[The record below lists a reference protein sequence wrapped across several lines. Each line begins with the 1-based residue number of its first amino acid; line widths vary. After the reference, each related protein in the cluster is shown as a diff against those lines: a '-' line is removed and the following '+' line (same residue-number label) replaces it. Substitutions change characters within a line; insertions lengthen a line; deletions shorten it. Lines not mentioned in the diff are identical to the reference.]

1 MKIDLR
7 FWITLAFIPLLLAVL
22 FAIVFVSLD
31 FVELT
36 VSFFLELACVTGIS
50 VIVKL
55 WFYPAGEDKAL
66 KNKEI
71 TDLKKD
77 YFNYVDTNIKDSK
90 SLDEFL
96 VVLNKKNR
104 EDYVKNKMGKRTPET
119 MQREN
124 VKTWWF
130 KLFHRKTVKDCTD
143 EQIAQ
148 IRYDYLVTKY
158 TYKADK
164 LPVIYSQD
172 IMELTPSATL
182 ADSKNYRR
190 KHKIQYQ
197 TLTTIGSVLFLTALS
212 MIAWDCIQGNWESV
226 FRYVTYVFTIF
237 STSATTYFTALR
249 TADVDERSHVQRCR
263 DIVRKYKSF
272 MLEGGTNGINKISTV
287 ANVER
292 SVSDNGRLPIPV
304 ERNNELVH
312 GNIAVDTNNS
322 GL

>member
-1 MKIDLR
+1 MKTDLR
-7 FWITLAFIPLLLAVL
+7 FWITLAFVPLLLAVL
-22 FAIVFVSLD
+22 FAIVFVTLD

-66 KNKEI
+66 KNQDLS
-71 TDLKKD
+71 DLKKD

-104 EDYVKNKMGKRTPET
+104 EDYIKNKMGKCTPEIL
-119 MQREN
+119 QRQTI
-124 VKTWWF
+124 KAWWF
-130 KLFHRKTVKDCTD
+130 KFFHKKYKNQNDK
-143 EQIAQ
+143 ELAQ
-148 IRYDYLVTKY
+148 TRYNLLLDKY
-158 TYKADK
+158 TLKADK

-172 IMELTPSATL
+172 IMELTPSITL

-197 TLTTIGSVLFLTALS
+197 TITTIGSVFFLTALS
-212 MIAWDCIQGNWESV
+212 MIAWDSIQGNWESV
-226 FRYVTYVFTIF
+226 FRYITYVFTIF

-249 TADVDERSHVQRCR
+249 TTDSDERSHVQRCR

-272 MLEGGTNGINKISTV
+272 ILEGGTNGNNNILV
-287 ANVER
+287 VER
-292 SVSDNGRLPIPV
+292 SISDNRGTAIPV
-304 ERNNELVH
+304 EPDNGLVY
-312 GNIAVDTNNS
+312 GGATESTSNS

>member
-7 FWITLAFIPLLLAVL
+7 FWITLAFVPLLLAVL

-66 KNKEI
+66 KNKELS
-71 TDLKKD
+71 DLKKD

-90 SLDEFL
+90 TLDEFL
-96 VVLNKKNR
+96 IVLNQKNR
-104 EDYVKNKMGKRTPET
+104 EDYIKNKMGKRTPET
-119 MQREN
+119 MQRETY
-124 VKTWWF
+124 KAWWF
-130 KLFHRKTVKDCTD
+130 KLFHKKYKHQT
-143 EQIAQ
+143 EEELAQ
-148 IRYDYLVTKY
+148 TRYQLLLDKY
-158 TYKADK
+158 TLKADK
-164 LPVIYSQD
+164 LPIIYSQD

-182 ADSKNYRR
+182 ADSKNYRK

-197 TLTTIGSVLFLTALS
+197 TLTTIGSVFFLTALS
-212 MIAWDCIQGNWESV
+212 MIAWNSIQGDWESV
-226 FRYVTYVFTIF
+226 FRYVTYVFTVF

-249 TADVDERSHVQRCR
+249 TTDVDERSHVQRCR

-272 MLEGGTNGINKISTV
+272 ILEGGKDGSEYKQTV
-287 ANVER
+287 PGVQTSVVTER
-292 SVSDNGRLPIPV
+292 SVPEPIRPDNQ
-304 ERNNELVH
+304 LVY
-312 GNIAVDTNNS
+312 GSNTTSSN
-322 GL
+322 

>member
-1 MKIDLR
+1 MKIDIR
-7 FWITLAFIPLLLAVL
+7 FWITLAFVPLLLAVL

-66 KNKEI
+66 KNKDLS
-71 TDLKKD
+71 DLKKE

-104 EDYVKNKMGKRTPET
+104 EDYIKNKMGKCTPEVL
-119 MQREN
+119 QRQTI
-124 VKTWWF
+124 KAWWF
-130 KLFHRKTVKDCTD
+130 KFFHRKYKNQT
-143 EQIAQ
+143 EEELAQ
-148 IRYDYLVTKY
+148 TRYQLLLDKY
-158 TYKADK
+158 TLKADK
-164 LPVIYSQD
+164 LPIIYSQD

-197 TLTTIGSVLFLTALS
+197 TITTIGSVFFLTALS
-212 MIAWDCIQGNWESV
+212 MIAWKSIQGDWESI
-226 FRYVTYVFTIF
+226 FRYVTYVFTVF

-249 TADVDERSHVQRCR
+249 TTDVDERSHVQRCR

-272 MLEGGTNGINKISTV
+272 ILEGGKDGSEYKQIVHGLQTSVVT
-287 ANVER
+287 ER
-292 SVSDNGRLPIPV
+292 SVSEPIKPDNQ
-304 ERNNELVH
+304 LVYG
-312 GNIAVDTNNS
+312 GNTTS
-322 GL
+322 TS